1 MYIEAND
8 QHDRRCIQTV
18 LYESLL
24 SLTKLVS
31 PILSHTADEVW
42 SFIPAVQEQSVQL
55 TDMPEVKELSKFN
68 RTIRKMVE
76 VYGFT

>member
-1 MYIEAND
+1 MD
-8 QHDRRCIQTV
+8 QHDRRAIQTV

-42 SFIPAVQEQSVQL
+42 SFIPGVQEESVQL
-55 TDMPEVKELSKFN
+55 TDMPEVKNLANSTELL
-68 RTIRKMVE
+68 RKMVE
-76 VYGFT
+76 VYGSYVMMY